1 MTASRTRPHA
11 FLPALLARSA
21 LLTLAALPAGGCS
34 RNEAAAKEKTLVF
47 AAASLAAPFQ
57 AIEKVFEGAH
67 PGVELELNVAGTPQ
81 LVAQVREGAAVDVFA
96 SADMANMQKLVDSK
110 QTASPPVVFARN
122 RLVIVTAPDN
132 PKGIR
137 SLADLANKELR
148 VLLCSTEVP
157 AGRYAREAL
166 GKAKVIVQPASDEP
180 SVKAVVS
187 KVQLGEADAGIVYVT
202 DAASAGSKV
211 GSVAIPDEQNVVATY
226 PIAVLS
232 VGRNQK
238 VGEQF
243 VAFVM
248 SADGQEILHAAGFQS
263 P

>member
-1 MTASRTRPHA
+1 MTASRT
-11 FLPALLARSA
+11 LALLALA
-21 LLTLAALPAGGCS
+21 LLPAGGCGKD
-34 RNEAAAKEKTLVF
+34 EAAAKQKAMVF

-67 PGVELELNVAGTPQ
+67 PGVDLELDFAGTPQ

-96 SADMANMQKLVDSK
+96 SADMPNMQKLVDAG
-110 QTASPPVVFARN
+110 QTASPPQVFARN
-122 RLVIVTAPDN
+122 RLVIVTAPGN

-137 SLADLANKELR
+137 SLADLAQKELR
-148 VLLCSTEVP
+148 VVLCGPSVP

-166 GKAKVIVQPASDEP
+166 GKAKVAVQPVSDEP
-180 SVKAVVS
+180 SVNAVVS
-187 KVQLGEADAGIVYVT
+187 KVQFGEADAGVVYLT
-202 DAASAGSKV
+202 DAASAGARV
-211 GSVAIPDEQNVVATY
+211 GSVAIPDAENVVATY

-232 VGRNQK
+232 AGSNRR

-248 SADGQEILHAAGFQS
+248 SAGGQEILHAAGFQS